1 MEKTKR
7 KYSGK
12 IPGRKK
18 RKRTSYTSQPMYMYR
33 GKKENKDI
41 SIIMYKID
49 PLLGTNWES
58 IKNSLFMQG
67 TNWEKHIWGNWEIN
81 KFGTNGE

>member
-49 PLLGTNWES
+49 PLLGTN
-58 IKNSLFMQG
+58 
-67 TNWEKHIWGNWEIN
+67 
-81 KFGTNGE
+81 